1 MLPRF
6 WSLGQK
12 LGSAKDALLSGTR
25 ISEEEFS
32 IIASRIRAGDDPA
45 LILDDRYA
53 LAFALSGTG
62 EECLAL
68 ARKYKA
74 AGIDE
79 LALTF
84 SGPQAKAEIAAMG
97 AALTGA
103 RGSSG

>member
-1 MLPRF
+1 
-6 WSLGQK
+6 
-12 LGSAKDALLSGTR
+12 
-25 ISEEEFS
+25 
-32 IIASRIRAGDDPA
+32 
-45 LILDDRYA
+45 
-53 LAFALSGTG
+53 
-62 EECLAL
+62 LAL